1 MRRPAAFAC
10 PAVLF
15 LCLAVSAFGQPKP
28 ASPPAPAADA
38 IEATKEAQRVEL
50 RKLEIF
56 PKGAKERL
64 NLDAV
69 ILDWTADGHV
79 RAARIAS
86 AKAKMTAAEPGVT
99 ALDPVAQL
107 DQLEQLDLWGVA
119 VTDLTPIQTIAT
131 LKAVDIRGCLKLTAL
146 SPLSKVGA
154 LTRLH
159 LEAMPGVNLS
169 ALLGVLTGLTRLELV
184 NQDVTDAA
192 LVADLTGLEYLDL
205 SNNKKLKDVAPLA
218 RLTNLAHLD
227 LTGTG
232 VLTVDALVGLDTLRL
247 LRVSRKVD
255 IRPLLGL
262 KVSQGLRIEV
272 K

>member
-1 MRRPAAFAC
+1 M
-10 PAVLF
+10 
-15 LCLAVSAFGQPKP
+15 
-28 ASPPAPAADA
+28 
-38 IEATKEAQRVEL
+38 EL

-64 NLDAV
+64 NLDRV

-79 RAARIAS
+79 RAARVAS

-119 VTDLTPIQTIAT
+119 VADLTPIEGITT

-146 SPLSKVGA
+146 SPLAKLGA

-159 LEAMPGVNLS
+159 LEAMPGVNLP
-169 ALLGVLTGLTRLELV
+169 ALLGVLTGLTQLELV
-184 NQDVTDAA
+184 NQNVTNAA

-205 SNNKKLKDVAPLA
+205 SNNKKLQDVGALV
-218 RLTNLAHLD
+218 RLTNLRHLD

-232 VLTVDALVGLDTLRL
+232 VIKVDVLAGMDTLRV

-262 KVSQGLRIEV
+262 KASRGLRIEV